1 MDEKTEK
8 IIHGNRKQQE
18 KKIFYVEIG
27 IEPEGHAG
35 NEDAGRFPEPEMVQE
50 IPSAERQRKKY
61 ENEYIR
67 IEKHEASIARGNYML

>member
-1 MDEKTEK
+1 
-8 IIHGNRKQQE
+8 
-18 KKIFYVEIG
+18 
-27 IEPEGHAG
+27 
-35 NEDAGRFPEPEMVQE
+35 MVQE